1 MTRFLT
7 LLAGIMI
14 SQCAFAQLPD
24 GSIAPDFTATDI
36 NGVEH
41 NLYSYLDSG
50 YSVILNFDA
59 TWVPPSWSYFQS
71 GTLQLIHE
79 TYGPNGTNEVRILW
93 LESDDSTNEADLN
106 GTGTTTAGDWVTG
119 TQYPIID
126 NAGSIFYDYNGAY
139 YPTIY
144 TVCPN
149 RILTESGQ
157 VDVATHAS
165 IFQEATCQ
173 PASENNDPSLINY
186 TGDVVSCGG
195 APVTLSVSLMNNGLE
210 TLTACTITA
219 FDGATAVGSVDWT
232 GSLDTYEFEDVVVTT
247 TSVTTDTNFS
257 IEVTSSDQNGG
268 NNMVGAEV
276 TVAAE
281 STNNVRLNL
290 LTDAYPGE
298 IIWTLYDEAFNV
310 IDQGGPYTTVGQEV
324 TVDWQLDL
332 GCYTFFI
339 QDAFGDGLHSSWY
352 NGSGPDGSFTLEAM
366 SGNLVESTL
375 YEYAAPDEYAQIVV
389 PFEVTSVVSPPGP
402 GCTDPEAY
410 NYDPLATDDDGSCVY
425 FVTNCDFL
433 GNDSWD
439 VLTPGL
445 YLGQSQVEHELGVF
459 VNGEFVLHVPGV
471 YEDGDGGSFNVLSW
485 DNLTWSGLPE
495 GVVLGAE
502 PTDAVAN
509 TQSCLTYSGTPFQ
522 EGVFEVTV
530 TGDLMVSVFGSP
542 VSAGQVSSSFTM
554 VITPNANGILGC
566 TYANASNY
574 LPVATIDDGSCVYA
588 GCMDPEASNFQIFAT
603 TDDGSCSYECAAV
616 EGPCMFDANND
627 GSIGSADLLDF
638 LTAFGVSCE

>member
-1 MTRFLT
+1 MLSVT
-7 LLAGIMI
+7 
-14 SQCAFAQLPD
+14 AFAQLPD

-41 NLYSYLDSG
+41 NLYSYLDEG
-50 YSVILNFDA
+50 YSVILCFDA
-59 TWVPPSWSYFQS
+59 TWVGPSWSYFQQ
-71 GTLQLIHE
+71 GTLENIHE
-79 TYGPNGTNEVRILW
+79 TYGPNGTNEIRILW
-93 LESDDSTNEADLN
+93 LESEDFTTDADLN
-106 GTGTTTAGDWVTG
+106 GTGTNTMGDWVTG
-119 TQYPIID
+119 TTYPIID
-126 NAGSIFYDYNGAY
+126 NAGSIFFDLYNGAY

-149 RILTESGQ
+149 RLLTQSGQ
-157 VDVATHAS
+157 VDVATHVS

-173 PASENNDPSLINY
+173 PASVDNDPFLINY
-186 TGDVVSCGG
+186 TGDELSCGDT
-195 APVTLSVSLMNNGLE
+195 PVTLSVSLMNNGLE

-219 FDGATAVGSVDWT
+219 YDGATAVGSADWT
-232 GSLDTYEFEDVVVTT
+232 GSLGTYDFEDVVVTT

-257 IEVTSSDQNGG
+257 IEVTSSDQNDD
-268 NNMVGAEV
+268 NNMVAAEV
-276 TVAAE
+276 TVALE

-298 IIWTLYDEAFNV
+298 TTWVLVDDAFNV
-310 IDQGGPYTTVGQEV
+310 VDQGGPYTTVGEEV
-324 TVDWQLDL
+324 IVDWQLDL
-332 GCYTFFI
+332 GCYTFII

-375 YEYAAPDEYAQIVV
+375 YAYAAPDEFVEIVV
-389 PFEVTSVVSPPGP
+389 PFEVTSISSPPGP
-402 GCTDPEAY
+402 GCTDPAAF
-410 NYDPLATDDDGSCVY
+410 NYDPLATTDDGSCVY
-425 FVTNCDFL
+425 FVTTCDFL
-433 GNDSWD
+433 GNESWS
-439 VLTPGL
+439 VLPPGL
-445 YLGQSQVEHELGVF
+445 YLEQFEVEHDLGVY
-459 VNGEFVLHVPGV
+459 VNGEFVLHLPPFYADENGAS
-471 YEDGDGGSFNVLSW
+471 YEVSSW
-485 DNLTWSGLPE
+485 DNLVWSGLPE
-495 GVVLGAE
+495 GLSLTNAQGQIAG
-502 PTDAVAN
+502 N
-509 TQSCLTYSGTPFQ
+509 TQSCLTYNGTPF
-522 EGVFEVTV
+522 EVGVFDVTV
-530 TGDLMVSVFGSP
+530 TGDLMVSVFGNPFS
-542 VSAGQVSSSFTM
+542 VGEISSSFTM